1 MSSLLSLKI
10 PIFKLAYFIIA
21 SLSWIF
27 KPYPI
32 PAKQET
38 PQKLLQDE
46 VLVECLID
54 AIDFLNE
61 RNWNYK
67 TADHTRT
74 KLE

>member
-1 MSSLLSLKI
+1 M
-10 PIFKLAYFIIA
+10 
-21 SLSWIF
+21 SWIF

-46 VLVECLID
+46 VLVKCLID